1 MRRRFESRDRPGV
14 PPAGRL
20 AFAGAAIALAM
31 AFAAPATAA
40 DATAG
45 RQKAGVCAACHGP
58 DGLSTLPNAP
68 NLAGQ
73 PEIYVSEQLRAYRSG
88 KRTNEQM
95 SVIAKSLSDQDIDD
109 LAAWYN
115 SIKIEAKPPN

>member
-40 DATAG
+40 DASAG